1 MKCMGGK
8 AVNQGPAQGWKAS
21 AQSLEKYKQEQGV
34 GEQEKVHRSSLAGEF
49 ERRNTE
55 QCGAGTLLLT
65 GVLLRCSS
73 GRD

>member
-1 MKCMGGK
+1 MKCSGGK

-34 GEQEKVHRSSLAGEF
+34 GEQEKAHRSLLPGEF

-55 QCGAGTLLLT
+55 QCGAGMLLLT